1 MMPLHR
7 RAKPLLGTLVEI
19 GFDIG
24 STSPAA
30 HAAAFAASEVAF
42 AAVAR
47 IHQRMSRHEAS
58 SELSAI
64 NTAAPGHWVMLSLDT
79 LAVLSFALQLSR
91 ETGGVF
97 DVFSSG
103 GALDMPHLA
112 PWQSIELDKPGQR
125 VRQHAL
131 LDATRTVHTLHAD
144 LGGIAKGYAVDCA
157 VAALQA
163 AGVAQGWVNAGGDV
177 RVFGDW
183 QLPLQVRSPAD
194 ASHCITCTVLQ
205 NRAAATSAHVLHT
218 GSEPPGT
225 HPPGALYHGVSRE
238 RAASGH
244 SWTVTAP
251 HCMAADALTKV
262 VAATG
267 DAQHPALAAHAAQS
281 WIFHA

>member
-24 STSPAA
+24 GTSPAA

-47 IHQRMSRHEAS
+47 IHQRMSRHEAN
-58 SELSAI
+58 SELSAV

-91 ETGGVF
+91 ETGGIF
-97 DVFSSG
+97 DVFSWCETPDTPG
-103 GALDMPHLA
+103 LA
-112 PWQSIELDKPGQR
+112 PWQFIELDASGQR
-125 VRQHAL
+125 LRKHPRHSAGNAGNV
-131 LDATRTVHTLHAD
+131 VHAD
-144 LGGIAKGYAVDCA
+144 LGGVAKGYAVDCA

-183 QLPLQVRSPAD
+183 QLPLLVRSPAD
-194 ASHCITCTVLQ
+194 ASLCMACTVLH
-205 NRAAATSAHVLHT
+205 NLAAATSAHALPY
-218 GSEPPGT
+218 GAA
-225 HPPGALYHGVSRE
+225 PPGALYHGVSRE
-238 RAASGH
+238 RAPPGH
-244 SWTVTAP
+244 SWTVAAP
-251 HCMAADALTKV
+251 DCMTADALTKV

-267 DAQHPALAAHAAQS
+267 DAQHPVLAAHAAQS